1 LDTVL
6 PFLTGKLPCF
16 DLNFPHFD
24 YEKMN
29 YTLSIFSGIK
39 NWTVRQV
46 IYQKMNNP
54 LGYLLFGLF
63 AIAIAFVLS
72 MLPMKLAMLGVVGI
86 FAIPVV
92 VACFVNLQFGIIV
105 MLCAGFFL
113 GLVAK
118 FTDAPI
124 GTALDGLLVL
134 MLVSMLARLIKE
146 KDFSFAKSPISV
158 FIFAWIYYNLLEV
171 LNPWAQSRLAWVYTV
186 RTVALLL
193 SLYFIGCYVFSSYR
207 RIVNT
212 LKVIL
217 VLGFISA
224 LYSLKQEWIG
234 FSDAET
240 TWLHAD
246 EERFMLIFQWDRMRV
261 FSFFSDPTT
270 FGILMGYMSMFCL
283 VLAAGP
289 YKIWRKISL
298 LLAAG
303 SMLLGMAYAGSR
315 TPFVMLPAGV
325 ILFLVLTFKRQTILA
340 GLLFFMIGGV
350 FIMKST
356 NSAVVWRIQSAFRGE
371 SNDTIEVRMK
381 NQARIQPYI
390 LAHPVG
396 AGLGSTGYWGKR
408 FSPDSWLASFAHDS
422 LYVRLAVETGW
433 IGLLI
438 YMGLLFTA
446 MRTSIRYY
454 FRVKDP
460 TIKNLYLAFSI
471 TVFLLALASYPQE
484 AITLLP
490 TSVVF
495 YLLLAMIARLKD
507 FDPAFAK
514 QKSI

>member
-1 LDTVL
+1 MIKRSRLL
-6 PFLTGKLPCF
+6 PL
-16 DLNFPHFD
+16 D

-29 YTLSIFSGIK
+29 YAISIYTGIRD
-39 NWTVRQV
+39 WTVRQV
-46 IYQKMNNP
+46 LHQKLNNP
-54 LGYLLFGLF
+54 LGYAVF
-63 AIAIAFVLS
+63 AFVALAVAFVLS
-72 MLPMKLAMLGVVGI
+72 MLPLKLAMLFLVGI
-86 FAIPVV
+86 IAIPLVV
-92 VACFVNLQFGIIV
+92 TCFLNLQVGIIV
-105 MLCAGFFL
+105 MLFAGFFL

-118 FTDAPI
+118 YTNAPI

-134 MLVSMLARLIKE
+134 MLVGMLARLIKE
-146 KDFSFAKSPISV
+146 RDFSFARNPISI
-158 FIFAWIYYNLLEV
+158 FIFAWIYYNLLQV

-186 RTVALLL
+186 RSVALLL
-193 SLYFIGCYVFSSYR
+193 ALYFISCYVFSSYK
-207 RIVNT
+207 RIITT

-217 VLGFISA
+217 GLGFFSA

-234 FSDAET
+234 FSNAEM

-261 FSFFSDPTT
+261 FSLFSDPTT

-289 YKIWRKISL
+289 FKIWRKLAL

-303 SMLLGMAYAGSR
+303 CMLLGMAYAGSR

-325 ILFLVLTFKRQTILA
+325 ILYLIMTFKKQTVIA
-340 GLLFFMIGGV
+340 GLLFFMVGAG

-356 NSAVVWRIQSAFRGE
+356 SSAVVWRIQSAFKGE

-381 NQARIQPYI
+381 NQAKIQPYI
-390 LAHPVG
+390 LSHPVG

-408 FSPDSWLASFAHDS
+408 FTPDSWLASFAHDS
-422 LYVRLAVETGW
+422 LYVRLAVESGW
-433 IGLLI
+433 VGLLI

-460 TIKNLYLAFSI
+460 TIKTLYLCFTI

-490 TSVVF
+490 TSIVF

-514 QKSI
+514 KVVEV

>member
-1 LDTVL
+1 
-6 PFLTGKLPCF
+6 
-16 DLNFPHFD
+16 
-24 YEKMN
+24 MN
-29 YTLSIFSGIK
+29 HTISIFAGIK
-39 NWTVRQV
+39 DWALRQIV
-46 IYQKMNNP
+46 QEKLNNP
-54 LGYLLFGLF
+54 LGYALAALF
-63 AIAIAFVLS
+63 ALGIAFVLS
-72 MLPMKLAMLGVVGI
+72 MLPMKLAVLAVVGI
-86 FAIPVV
+86 LAIPVV
-92 VACFVNLQFGIIV
+92 ACCFLNLNFGIIV
-105 MLCAGFFL
+105 MLASAFLL

-118 FTDAPI
+118 YTNAPI

-134 MLVSMLARLIKE
+134 MLVGMLARLIKE
-146 KDFSFAKSPISV
+146 RDFGFAKNPISI
-158 FIFAWIYYNLLEV
+158 FILAWIYYNLLEV
-171 LNPWAQSRLAWVYTV
+171 INPWAQSRLAWVYTV

-193 SLYFIGCYVFSSYR
+193 ALYFIACYAFSSYKR
-207 RIVNT
+207 VVNT
-212 LKVIL
+212 LKAIL
-217 VLGFISA
+217 ILGLISA

-234 FSDAET
+234 FSNAET

-246 EERFMLIFQWDRMRV
+246 EERFMLIFQWNRMRV

-283 VLAAGP
+283 ILATGP
-289 YKIWRKISL
+289 YKFWLKIG
-298 LLAAG
+298 LLAAAV
-303 SMLLGMAYAGSR
+303 SMLMGMAYAGSR
-315 TPFVMLPAGV
+315 TPFVMLPMGV
-325 ILFLVLTFKRQTILA
+325 ILYMVLTFKRQTIIA
-340 GLLFFMIGGV
+340 AALFFALGAGMIL
-350 FIMKST
+350 KST
-356 NSAVVWRIQSAFRGE
+356 NSAVIWRIQSAFRGE

-381 NQARIQPYI
+381 NQAKIQPYI
-390 LAHPVG
+390 LSHPVG

-408 FSPDSWLASFAHDS
+408 FTPNSWLASFAHDS

-460 TIKNLYLAFSI
+460 TIKNLYLAFTI

-495 YLLLAMIARLKD
+495 YIILAMIARLKD

-514 QKSI
+514 QEQAVG

>member
-1 LDTVL
+1 MTSPRL
-6 PFLTGKLPCF
+6 
-16 DLNFPHFD
+16 D

-29 YTLSIFSGIK
+29 YAISIFTDFRD
-39 NWTVRQV
+39 WTVRQV
-46 IYQKMNNP
+46 LHQKLNNP
-54 LGYLLFGLF
+54 LGYALF
-63 AIAIAFVLS
+63 AFGAIAVAFVLS
-72 MLPMKLAMLGVVGI
+72 MLPLKLAMLMMAAI
-86 FAIPVV
+86 LAIPVV
-92 VACFVNLQFGIIV
+92 VLCFLNLQFGIII
-105 MLCAGFFL
+105 MLVAGFML

-118 FTDAPI
+118 YTDAPI

-134 MLVSMLARLIKE
+134 MLVGMLARLIKE
-146 KDFSFAKSPISV
+146 KDFSFARNPISV
-158 FIFAWIYYNLLEV
+158 FIFAWIYFNLLEV

-186 RTVALLL
+186 RSVALLL
-193 SLYFIGCYVFSSYR
+193 ALYFIACYAFSSYK
-207 RIVNT
+207 RIVTT

-217 VLGFISA
+217 GLGFFSA

-234 FSDAET
+234 FSNAEM

-261 FSFFSDPTT
+261 FSLFSDPTT

-289 YKIWRKISL
+289 FKIWRRIAL
-298 LLAAG
+298 LVAAG
-303 SMLLGMAYAGSR
+303 AMLLGMAYAGSR

-325 ILFLVLTFKRQTILA
+325 VLFLILTFKRQTIIA
-340 GLLFFMIGGV
+340 GALFFLVGAG

-356 NSAVVWRIQSAFRGE
+356 SSAVVWRIQSAFKGE

-381 NQARIQPYI
+381 NQARIQPFI
-390 LAHPVG
+390 HSHPVG

-408 FSPDSWLASFAHDS
+408 FTPDSWLASFAHDS

-433 IGLLI
+433 VGLLI

-460 TIKNLYLAFSI
+460 TIKTLYLAFTI

-490 TSVVF
+490 TSIVF

-507 FDPAFAK
+507 FDPAYAK
-514 QKSI
+514 REVEA